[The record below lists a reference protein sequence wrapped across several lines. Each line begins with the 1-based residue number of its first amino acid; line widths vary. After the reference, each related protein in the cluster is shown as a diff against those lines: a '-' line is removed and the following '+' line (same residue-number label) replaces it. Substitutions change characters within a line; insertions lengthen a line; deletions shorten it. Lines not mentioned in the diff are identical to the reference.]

1 MSFKIYFIVVNLL
14 RYNKTQFHK
23 FVDHFWVIRSIVVV
37 VDVSRLNSRELFFSL
52 SFELRTSL
60 FAFFDGTFRESLS
73 RSSDVRRKYQWEY
86 WKNRTCRHRQ
96 FQQFSLRFVRYQH
109 FLIIDLCLLSLSIII
124 VCMRTHVRTF
134 HIKINFSLFHVFL
147 AWLSS
152 TWKVIGGHCTFE
164 IYEKTKIKF
173 KFINVIDSLRVE
185 NTFEN
190 S

>member
-37 VDVSRLNSRELFFSL
+37 VDVSRWNSRELFFSL

-124 VCMRTHVRTF
+124 VCMRTHVHYISYQNQF
-134 HIKINFSLFHVFL
+134 FSLSRFSCMTFL
-147 AWLSS
+147 HMESHRWSLYI
-152 TWKVIGGHCTFE
+152 WDIWENENKV
-164 IYEKTKIKF
+164 
-173 KFINVIDSLRVE
+173 
-185 NTFEN
+185 
-190 S
+190 